1 MALLTPVRSAAAAS
15 PEQLIER
22 ASTWYAEQC
31 SDPEKELF
39 PSDESNGLLRALQA
53 SNEESGEPTLLAWHG
68 LVSICTGDR
77 EVGQA
82 NLDLFK
88 AIAGKMEPALT
99 ARIDLELGLR
109 DGQCRAATSAASRL
123 AKEGKTADDWR
134 AVLLVRTRCKTSCPR
149 VVDTAEQ
156 LEGLGG
162 DSSAFG
168 RRVDAC
174 RSELAREKTELA
186 REKKQLEFE
195 LAREKKQLEF
205 ELAREK
211 KLAGARA
218 AGERRRAEQER
229 KQAEA
234 RAARTAELT
243 PQFDAVKLD
252 YQLARKR
259 SAPAKALG
267 AIGLVGGGVLVGV
280 GTAFRVQA
288 DLAATAAAGA
298 ETWVGYGEQVGLI
311 DKANT
316 SLSAFFGGGTALL
329 TSGVV
334 AAIVSG
340 VQAKKHKATRERY
353 EALRRE
359 LDELE
364 DGGGR

>member
-1 MALLTPVRSAAAAS
+1 
-15 PEQLIER
+15 
-22 ASTWYAEQC
+22 
-31 SDPEKELF
+31 
-39 PSDESNGLLRALQA
+39 
-53 SNEESGEPTLLAWHG
+53 
-68 LVSICTGDR
+68 
-77 EVGQA
+77 
-82 NLDLFK
+82 
-88 AIAGKMEPALT
+88 MEPALT

-174 RSELAREKTELA
+174 RS
-186 REKKQLEFE
+186 E